1 MKSSLGYGDAEER
14 PTISFGRRLTTTGR
28 SNWLPTD
35 PNAPREE
42 MAEISSRRSAPPMPR
57 SAQPP
62 RPPQQQQYA
71 APQQYGAG
79 AERVFGVKQMLET
92 MTAGMRSLYGEP
104 ISDLATTF
112 AAIDADA
119 DGYLQRDEFKRALV
133 RLDMGLTV
141 DQVSFFYFF
150 NFNL

>member
-1 MKSSLGYGDAEER
+1 
-14 PTISFGRRLTTTGR
+14 
-28 SNWLPTD
+28 
-35 PNAPREE
+35 
-42 MAEISSRRSAPPMPR
+42 MPR